1 MSTSDIM
8 PHIYVDVH
16 EDDSD
21 IFRDLTARQLGVVQG
36 GESLKTGDILIRYKG
51 YDVGIEIK
59 RKQDFQNSLQSGRL
73 HDQIYRLTKTFNFP
87 ILIVEGWQPWVG
99 PDTEEKD
106 IIKKVNAHNKTI
118 RTLNRRI
125 CTYETR
131 EQMDTVD
138 LISDIVQDL
147 KKGKLN
153 VLRRKVVLQD
163 DRDPQVNLLAGLDNI
178 GVSRALD
185 LLEMFGTPEKAFE
198 NLNEWILVDGI
209 NKSRLTKIRNIW
221 NQEVPR

>member
-1 MSTSDIM
+1 MM
-8 PHIYVDVH
+8 PHIFVDVH

-36 GESLKTGDILIRYKG
+36 GESLKIGDILIRYKD

-59 RKQDFQNSLQSGRL
+59 RKQDFTNSLQDGRL
-73 HDQIYRLTKTFNFP
+73 HNQIYKLTKAFNFP

-99 PDTEEKD
+99 PDTEEKE
-106 IIKKVNAHNKTI
+106 IIKKENAHNKTI

-138 LISDIVQDL
+138 LISDIVRDL
-147 KKGKLN
+147 KIGKLN
-153 VLRRKVVLQD
+153 VLRRRVILQD

-198 NLNEWILVDGI
+198 NLDEWILVDGI
-209 NKSRLTKIRNIW
+209 NKKRLTKIMNIW